1 MCSPFTVII
10 PFYICD
16 ICVWTSLGPW
26 KSGRGSL
33 PGMGRGMWSPLVSR
47 GFWEPGGV
55 WQIQHTWE
63 SEQGRAHLTSPPD
76 PWAALQGG
84 PSNAAHTPPG
94 KQTHLRDLFWPFLNS
109 SHRCQMSWVM
119 LFQSLGVQSD
129 PDHLGA
135 CYAPQSPPPVPAVLA
150 GPSVTPVP
158 CRESLTSRLSEGTE
172 GRVSGAGAQDPSSLS
187 WDSREV

>member
-119 LFQSLGVQSD
+119 LFQSLGVQSEARPPGD
-129 PDHLGA
+129 LL
-135 CYAPQSPPPVPAVLA
+135 CSTVSPTRA
-150 GPSVTPVP
+150 G
-158 CRESLTSRLSEGTE
+158 CASRT
-172 GRVSGAGAQDPSSLS
+172 VS
-187 WDSREV
+187 DSCAL